1 METLHL
7 FNKKNNRTS
16 LEHKTIGRSK
26 SHIQVIGTKVQS
38 SQNKIK
44 SGIMP
49 HSQKEE
55 TEVEIIIVESKKSPL
70 RCLFQCNE

>member
-1 METLHL
+1 
-7 FNKKNNRTS
+7 
-16 LEHKTIGRSK
+16 
-26 SHIQVIGTKVQS
+26 
-38 SQNKIK
+38 
-44 SGIMP
+44 MP